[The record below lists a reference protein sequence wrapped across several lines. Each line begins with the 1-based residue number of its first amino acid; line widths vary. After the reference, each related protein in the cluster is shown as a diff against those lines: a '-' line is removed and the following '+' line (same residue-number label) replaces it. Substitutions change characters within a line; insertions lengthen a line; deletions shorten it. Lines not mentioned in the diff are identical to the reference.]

1 MAGQDRKRGA
11 ASRDRVTGPELPIP
25 HQVCDAVERSA
36 ALRRGLAL
44 LHKAPAEIVA
54 AAIGVNALA
63 VEEARHRL
71 EQPGDRRL
79 LLDLF
84 ARALEQRG
92 AGAPTAT
99 PSPSRP
105 RDPQDLIREAERG
118 HHGLDFLRGAH
129 PETVAIT
136 FAVHP
141 ELVHRARELLATRG
155 HLPGAGEDA

>member
-1 MAGQDRKRGA
+1 M
-11 ASRDRVTGPELPIP
+11 
-25 HQVCDAVERSA
+25 
-36 ALRRGLAL
+36 
-44 LHKAPAEIVA
+44 
-54 AAIGVNALA
+54 
-63 VEEARHRL
+63 
-71 EQPGDRRL
+71 
-79 LLDLF
+79 DLF

-118 HHGLDFLRGAH
+118 HHGLDFLRAAH

-141 ELVHRARELLATRG
+141 ELVHRARELLAARG
-155 HLPGAGEDA
+155 HLPGVGEDA